1 MGMEN
6 TQFRRRCEE
15 LMDKLIIVVAPVG
28 AEVTRKEQPN
38 LPITP
43 EEIAREVRA
52 CREAGASVVH
62 LHVRDRD
69 GKPTQDKA
77 AFRQVIEAIKEQVP
91 DIIVQVSTGGAV
103 GMSAHE
109 RIQSIFAHESI
120 EMATLSAGSVNF
132 GRELFVNTFEIMEEF
147 AKAMKQQ
154 GIKPE
159 IECFDAGHV
168 ENALVLIRKG
178 LIDLPAHFDFVLGVP
193 GGLAGTLRNLAFLCG
208 MLPEGCTWQVA
219 GIGRAELPLAM
230 MAIAA
235 GGHVRVGFEDNIYY
249 SKGRLAKSNAELVAR
264 VARLAAEAGRE
275 IATPDEARQILR
287 IG

>member
-1 MGMEN
+1 
-6 TQFRRRCEE
+6 
-15 LMDKLIIVVAPVG
+15 MDKLIIVVAPVG

-43 EEIAREVRA
+43 REIAREVKE

-62 LHVRDRD
+62 LHVRDSE
-69 GKPTQDKA
+69 GNPTQDKET
-77 AFRQVIEAIKEQVP
+77 FRRVIDAIKEEVP

-103 GMSAHE
+103 GMSDEE
-109 RIQSIFAHESI
+109 RIQSIFSHESV
-120 EMATLSAGSVNF
+120 EMATLSTGSVNF
-132 GRELFVNTFEIMEEF
+132 GRDVFVNTLGMMEHF
-147 AKAMKQQ
+147 ARAMKQRQ
-154 GIKPE
+154 IKPE

-168 ENALVLIRKG
+168 ENALALAGRG
-178 LIDLPAHFDFVLGVP
+178 LIEFPAHFDFVLGVP
-193 GGLAGTLRNLAFLCG
+193 GGLAGTLRNLAFLCS
-208 MLPEGCTWQVA
+208 MIPEGSTWQVA

-264 VARLAAEAGRE
+264 VARLATEAGRE
-275 IATPDEARQILR
+275 IATPNEARQILR
-287 IG
+287 IGV